1 MSKTRDVFE
10 KMLKWHE
17 QEKQVKTKEYQQ
29 ALTFFEE
36 TATKL
41 YELLRKKEEQEG
53 KDTEALR
60 AGVPVLHL
68 QHHGKVMKFI
78 HQDIHTLTV
87 ETNKAR
93 SKMDTAKEELT
104 VSFQEF
110 KKYEKLLEKKKEEE
124 TKLTKQT
131 DAKLMDELSAR
142 AFVFNGN

>member
-17 QEKQVKTKEYQQ
+17 QEKQAKTKEYQQ

-41 YELLRKKEEQEG
+41 YDLLRKKEEQEG
-53 KDTEALR
+53 KDTEALM
-60 AGVPVLHL
+60 AGVPVRHL
-68 QHHGKVMKFI
+68 QHHGKVMKFM
-78 HQDIHTLTV
+78 HQDIHTLTL

-93 SKMDTAKEELT
+93 FKMDTAKDELAA
-104 VSFQEF
+104 SFQEF

-124 TKLTKQT
+124 AKLIKQAE
-131 DAKLMDELSAR
+131 AKLMDELSAR
-142 AFVFNGN
+142 SFAFNGG